1 MKRSASENIWLV
13 IKYVLLIGFTILC
26 IYPLIWLL
34 LASFKTNAELYT
46 NTWGLPEQWSMTNY
60 VNAVVKG
67 GVFRYFGNSV
77 IIAVSAVLVTVIL
90 ATMAS
95 YAIARMHWKLAN
107 LTHSIF
113 LLGMMIP
120 IYALVIPLFS
130 IFKGMGLLDTHLAVI
145 IPQIAVGFPMAIF
158 IICGF
163 MRSIPTELEEAAIID
178 GCTVFQC
185 FFKIILPIAK
195 SSVVTVTV
203 VQFIN
208 VWNDLLLPRIFLTD
222 SSKMTLPVGLTN
234 FQAMYS
240 TDYVGMIAAVII
252 TIIPSIV
259 VYILLHKQIM
269 EGMVAGADGEWIYF
283 DMVPGEHEVRTGA
296 PEYTGRICV
305 IGAEIK
311 EDKLAEL
318 FQVK

>member
-26 IYPLIWLL
+26 VYPLVWLF

-77 IIAVSAVLVTVIL
+77 IIAVSVVLVTVIL

-195 SSVVTVTV
+195 SSVVTVAV

-240 TDYVGMIAAVII
+240 PDYVGLIAAVII

-269 EGMVAGADGEWIYF
+269 EGMVAGA
-283 DMVPGEHEVRTGA
+283 
-296 PEYTGRICV
+296 
-305 IGAEIK
+305 
-311 EDKLAEL
+311 
-318 FQVK
+318 VKG

>member
-1 MKRSASENIWLV
+1 MKKSASERVWEG
-13 IKYVLLIGFTILC
+13 IKYVTLILFTVMCL
-26 IYPLIWLL
+26 YPLVWLFL
-34 LASFKTNAELYT
+34 SSFKTNQELYF
-46 NTWGLPEQWSMTNY
+46 NTWGLPENWQLTNY

-67 GVFRYFGNSV
+67 GVLRYFGNSV
-77 IIAVSAVLVTVIL
+77 IIAVSAVLVTVVL

-95 YAIARMHWKLAN
+95 YAITRMEWKLSK
-107 LTHSIF
+107 LTYGIF

-120 IYALVIPLFS
+120 IYGLIIPLFS
-130 IFKGMGLLDTHLAVI
+130 IFKAMGLLNTHLAVI
-145 IPQIAVGFPMAIF
+145 IPQIALGFPMAIF

-163 MRSIPTELEEAAIID
+163 MGSIPRELEEAAIID

-185 FFKIILPIAK
+185 FSKVVLPIAR
-195 SSVVTVTV
+195 SSIVTVAV

-222 SSKMTLPVGLTN
+222 SDKMTLPVGLTN

-252 TIIPSIV
+252 TIIPSII

-269 EGMVAGADGEWIYF
+269 EGMVAGA
-283 DMVPGEHEVRTGA
+283 
-296 PEYTGRICV
+296 
-305 IGAEIK
+305 
-311 EDKLAEL
+311 
-318 FQVK
+318 VKG

>member
-26 IYPLIWLL
+26 VYPLVWLF

-77 IIAVSAVLVTVIL
+77 IIAVSVVLVTVIL

-145 IPQIAVGFPMAIF
+145 IPQIAVGFPLAIF

-195 SSVVTVTV
+195 SSVVTVAV

-269 EGMVAGADGEWIYF
+269 ENQLIIKRLWNRRKHLFRLKKQRFPEIF
-283 DMVPGEHEVRTGA
+283 EEVFLIFQVLYQ
-296 PEYTGRICV
+296 PEYILLMV
-305 IGAEIK
+305 W
-311 EDKLAEL
+311 KL
-318 FQVK
+318 

>member
-26 IYPLIWLL
+26 VYPLVWLF

-77 IIAVSAVLVTVIL
+77 IIAVSVVLVTVIL

-145 IPQIAVGFPMAIF
+145 IPQIAVGFPLAIF

-195 SSVVTVTV
+195 SSVVTVAV

-234 FQAMYS
+234 VQAMYS
-240 TDYVGMIAAVII
+240 TDYVVMIAAVII

-269 EGMVAGADGEWIYF
+269 EGMVAGA
-283 DMVPGEHEVRTGA
+283 
-296 PEYTGRICV
+296 
-305 IGAEIK
+305 
-311 EDKLAEL
+311 
-318 FQVK
+318 VKG

>member
-26 IYPLIWLL
+26 LYPLVWLF

-46 NTWGLPEQWSMTNY
+46 NTWGLPEQWSMANY
-60 VNAVVKG
+60 VSAVVKG

-77 IIAVSAVLVTVIL
+77 IISVFSVLITVIL

-113 LLGMMIP
+113 LFGMMIP
-120 IYALVIPLFS
+120 
-130 IFKGMGLLDTHLAVI
+130 

-195 SSVVTVTV
+195 SSVVTVAV

-234 FQAMYS
+234 FQSMYS

-252 TIIPSIV
+252 TIIPSVV

-269 EGMVAGADGEWIYF
+269 EGMVAGA
-283 DMVPGEHEVRTGA
+283 
-296 PEYTGRICV
+296 
-305 IGAEIK
+305 
-311 EDKLAEL
+311 
-318 FQVK
+318 VKG

>member
-26 IYPLIWLL
+26 IYPLVWLF

-60 VNAVVKG
+60 INAVVKG

-195 SSVVTVTV
+195 SSVVTVAV

-234 FQAMYS
+234 LQAMYS

-269 EGMVAGADGEWIYF
+269 EGMVAGA
-283 DMVPGEHEVRTGA
+283 
-296 PEYTGRICV
+296 
-305 IGAEIK
+305 
-311 EDKLAEL
+311 
-318 FQVK
+318 VKG

>member
-1 MKRSASENIWLV
+1 MKRSTSENIWLV
-13 IKYVLLIGFTILC
+13 IKYVSLIGFTILC
-26 IYPLIWLL
+26 IYPLVWLFL
-34 LASFKTNAELYT
+34 SSFKTNAELYT

-130 IFKGMGLLDTHLAVI
+130 IFKGMGLLDT
-145 IPQIAVGFPMAIF
+145 
-158 IICGF
+158 
-163 MRSIPTELEEAAIID
+163 ELEEAAIID

-195 SSVVTVTV
+195 SSVVTVAV

-252 TIIPSIV
+252 TIIPSVV

-269 EGMVAGADGEWIYF
+269 EGMVAGA
-283 DMVPGEHEVRTGA
+283 
-296 PEYTGRICV
+296 
-305 IGAEIK
+305 
-311 EDKLAEL
+311 
-318 FQVK
+318 VKG

>member
-26 IYPLIWLL
+26 VYPLVWLF

-77 IIAVSAVLVTVIL
+77 IIAVSVVLVTVIL

-145 IPQIAVGFPMAIF
+145 IPQIAVGFPLAIF

-195 SSVVTVTV
+195 SSVVTVAV

-222 SSKMTLPVGLTN
+222 SSKMTLAVGLTN

-269 EGMVAGADGEWIYF
+269 EGMVAGA
-283 DMVPGEHEVRTGA
+283 
-296 PEYTGRICV
+296 
-305 IGAEIK
+305 
-311 EDKLAEL
+311 
-318 FQVK
+318 VKG

>member
-26 IYPLIWLL
+26 VYPLVWLF

-195 SSVVTVTV
+195 SSVVTVAV

-234 FQAMYS
+234 SQAMYS
-240 TDYVGMIAAVII
+240 TDYVGMIATVII
-252 TIIPSIV
+252 TIIPSII

-269 EGMVAGADGEWIYF
+269 EGMVAGA
-283 DMVPGEHEVRTGA
+283 
-296 PEYTGRICV
+296 
-305 IGAEIK
+305 
-311 EDKLAEL
+311 
-318 FQVK
+318 VKG

>member
-26 IYPLIWLL
+26 IYPLVWLF

-130 IFKGMGLLDTHLAVI
+130 IFKGMGFLDTHLAVI

-195 SSVVTVTV
+195 SSVVTVAV

-222 SSKMTLPVGLTN
+222 SSKMTLQVGLTN

-269 EGMVAGADGEWIYF
+269 EGMVAGA
-283 DMVPGEHEVRTGA
+283 
-296 PEYTGRICV
+296 
-305 IGAEIK
+305 
-311 EDKLAEL
+311 
-318 FQVK
+318 VKG

>member
-26 IYPLIWLL
+26 VYPLVWLF

-77 IIAVSAVLVTVIL
+77 IIAVSVVLVTVIL

-145 IPQIAVGFPMAIF
+145 IPQIAVGFPLAIF

-195 SSVVTVTV
+195 SSVVTVAV

-234 FQAMYS
+234 IQAMYS

-269 EGMVAGADGEWIYF
+269 EGMVAGA
-283 DMVPGEHEVRTGA
+283 
-296 PEYTGRICV
+296 
-305 IGAEIK
+305 
-311 EDKLAEL
+311 
-318 FQVK
+318 VKG

>member
-26 IYPLIWLL
+26 IYPLVWLF

-130 IFKGMGLLDTHLAVI
+130 IFKGMGFLDTHLAVI

-195 SSVVTVTV
+195 SSVVTVAV

>member
-95 YAIARMHWKLAN
+95 YAITRMHWKLAN

-163 MRSIPTELEEAAIID
+163 MRSIPTELEEAAII
-178 GCTVFQC
+178 
-185 FFKIILPIAK
+185 
-195 SSVVTVTV
+195 

-208 VWNDLLLPRIFLTD
+208 VWNDPLLPRIFLTD

-269 EGMVAGADGEWIYF
+269 EGMVAGA
-283 DMVPGEHEVRTGA
+283 
-296 PEYTGRICV
+296 
-305 IGAEIK
+305 
-311 EDKLAEL
+311 
-318 FQVK
+318 VKG